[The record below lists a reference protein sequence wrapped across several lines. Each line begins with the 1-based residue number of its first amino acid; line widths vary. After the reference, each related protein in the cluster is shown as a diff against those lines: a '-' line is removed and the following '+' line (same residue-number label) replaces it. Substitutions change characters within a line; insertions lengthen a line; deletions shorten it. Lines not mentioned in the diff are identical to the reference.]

1 MLISFFK
8 DRISCIQGWPLALSQ
23 VCPGTSSSCLRLSAG
38 ITGMYSMHRM
48 EPRISCTLGKQWL
61 HPPDSAVVME
71 TIPVPGEQDT
81 RTTNRLSLIKELGER
96 GTFSLKE
103 GQGLSAREIQVQE
116 KKVFFQC
123 WPTDGPWTRDHTLF
137 QTSLREV

>member
-1 MLISFFK
+1 
-8 DRISCIQGWPLALSQ
+8 
-23 VCPGTSSSCLRLSAG
+23 
-38 ITGMYSMHRM
+38 MYSMHRM

-137 QTSLREV
+137 QTSIREV